1 MITIETLTAQLCG
14 PLRQDLE
21 RWILNDWIR
30 PDGTHGAWRFR
41 RIDVARAQLIW
52 ELHSD
57 MQVNE
62 EALPIVLS
70 LLDQLYDLRRQMRA
84 ISEAFAEAIPAA
96 ALNDHSTTGGH
107 NPL

>member
-1 MITIETLTAQLCG
+1 MITIETLTTQLSG
-14 PLRQDLE
+14 PLQQDLE
-21 RWILNDWIR
+21 RWIMKDWIR
-30 PDGTHGAWRFR
+30 PDGADGDWRFG

-52 ELHSD
+52 ELRSD

-70 LLDQLYDLRRQMRA
+70 LLDQLYDLRRQMRV

-96 ALNDHSTTGGH
+96 PRIGH
-107 NPL
+107 DRAF